1 MTEKPATLDRPI
13 SLPQVTWESVAF
25 VLILIASV
33 LLHLTKLGDMALH
46 HDESIHAWV
55 TWRFLT
61 GTGDFT
67 CAGGVTS
74 QTYCYDPVYHGPALY
89 MLGVVSFFLFGDG
102 DWQARLPQALAG
114 IGLTLSVLWL
124 KPFLGKRGTL
134 LLAAIVSI
142 APTILYFTRFDRH
155 DGLMLLWV
163 FWIVVGFFRFV
174 QDRDRR
180 WLWLMA
186 TGIGLAVTTHELY
199 YIIGFLFTWFVVL
212 RYFAETA
219 KSRTLNT
226 ALVALAGASV
236 VLEAAILAGLW
247 DGNLTESL
255 NAGGLAFV
263 LFFLAGISLALLQLW
278 PRDAVIAP
286 LVKDVWATM
295 RGDVYVAIGIT
306 AGIFILFYGNFFTYP
321 RGILDGL
328 YQGLAYWLG
337 SQQGVARGDQP
348 WYYYL
353 LILGLHEPLG
363 LTGAFS
369 IVVATAVSAI
379 KRARATAGATVTAP
393 LSLFTAFALY
403 WFVGTLTF
411 FSWAGEKMPWLAI
424 HISLP
429 AYILVVWGLLQL
441 AGAIPSTLGRTKW
454 YLPGAVLLALLSIAV
469 GVSKLSDPLA
479 TNVIVQ
485 AGFPLLVAAASLYAI
500 FTMASSISYPVAG
513 RVAVLVVAGLLGAYG
528 IRSSFLVNFEAPDS
542 ARDPLVYTQSSPDVP
557 RIARDVLDLSI
568 NQTRTKRSSDDYAG
582 GLSMPFIIDSGGENG
597 EGSMDWPFSWY
608 FRYMKRMERRDATFF
623 ANATADSFKVK
634 APDSDEEI
642 LAPVVMVS
650 ANHVVDATKS

>member
-263 LFFLAGISLALLQLW
+263 LFFLVTPSS
-278 PRDAVIAP
+278 PRSSKTSGPPCAVTSTSP
-286 LVKDVWATM
+286 SVSQPVSSFCSTATSS
-295 RGDVYVAIGIT
+295 RTRAVSSTASTKAWRTGWVRSRASPVAIS
-306 AGIFILFYGNFFTYP
+306 
-321 RGILDGL
+321 RGTTIC
-328 YQGLAYWLG
+328 
-337 SQQGVARGDQP
+337 S
-348 WYYYL
+348 
-353 LILGLHEPLG
+353 
-363 LTGAFS
+363 
-369 IVVATAVSAI
+369 
-379 KRARATAGATVTAP
+379 
-393 LSLFTAFALY
+393 
-403 WFVGTLTF
+403 
-411 FSWAGEKMPWLAI
+411 SWGCT
-424 HISLP
+424 SR
-429 AYILVVWGLLQL
+429 WG
-441 AGAIPSTLGRTKW
+441 
-454 YLPGAVLLALLSIAV
+454 
-469 GVSKLSDPLA
+469 
-479 TNVIVQ
+479 
-485 AGFPLLVAAASLYAI
+485 
-500 FTMASSISYPVAG
+500 
-513 RVAVLVVAGLLGAYG
+513 
-528 IRSSFLVNFEAPDS
+528 
-542 ARDPLVYTQSSPDVP
+542 
-557 RIARDVLDLSI
+557 
-568 NQTRTKRSSDDYAG
+568 
-582 GLSMPFIIDSGGENG
+582 
-597 EGSMDWPFSWY
+597 
-608 FRYMKRMERRDATFF
+608 
-623 ANATADSFKVK
+623 
-634 APDSDEEI
+634 
-642 LAPVVMVS
+642 
-650 ANHVVDATKS
+650 